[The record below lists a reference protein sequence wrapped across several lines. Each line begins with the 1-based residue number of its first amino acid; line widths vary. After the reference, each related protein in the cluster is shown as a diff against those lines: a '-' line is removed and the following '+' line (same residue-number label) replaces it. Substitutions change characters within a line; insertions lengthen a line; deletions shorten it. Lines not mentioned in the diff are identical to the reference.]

1 MVLKKKNDEIWFM
14 KIGKFREEIRWSTE
28 KEESYFGYIAFEYT
42 YIYTNVYIYVYTCI
56 YVDEKFRKRLG
67 ATDIN

>member
-42 YIYTNVYIYVYTCI
+42 CIYIQMYIYMFIHAYMWMKSS
-56 YVDEKFRKRLG
+56 EKGLELQ
-67 ATDIN
+67 T